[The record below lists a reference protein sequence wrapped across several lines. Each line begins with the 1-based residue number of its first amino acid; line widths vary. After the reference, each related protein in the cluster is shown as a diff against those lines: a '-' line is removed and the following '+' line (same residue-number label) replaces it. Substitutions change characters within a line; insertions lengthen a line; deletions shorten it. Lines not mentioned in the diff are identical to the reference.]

1 MERVGAFDAGRWKG
15 KWEEGSSSFF
25 ELACFPPSVS
35 QCSQRA
41 RTAIA
46 KTQEKMKRRIEKRGV
61 EKRGV
66 EKRTKKKERA
76 RGLLEGDRRE
86 RRLEPKT
93 RKEKEKNRS
102 RKKERVVAKWRT
114 WS

>member
-25 ELACFPPSVS
+25 WLACFPPSVS

-46 KTQEKMKRRIEKRGV
+46 KPQEKMKRRI